1 MVGAVVC
8 ADCGA
13 AAVVPSQPLE
23 QAAPWHCRACGH
35 AHAAASIHSMLTG
48 GAAVVQC
55 PVELETKVKRRFR
68 AEQLGNHPTE
78 FESQNI
84 LWHRT
89 Q

>member
-8 ADCGA
+8 AECGA

-48 GAAVVQC
+48 GAAAVSS
-55 PVELETKVKRRFR
+55 R
-68 AEQLGNHPTE
+68 A
-78 FESQNI
+78 
-84 LWHRT
+84 
-89 Q
+89 

>member
-1 MVGAVVC
+1 MLATSQDPTELGTMVGAVVC
-8 ADCGA
+8 AECGA

-55 PVELETKVKRRFR
+55 PVELETKVKRRF
-68 AEQLGNHPTE
+68 AKV
-78 FESQNI
+78 SI
-84 LWHRT
+84 VSYS
-89 Q
+89 